1 MLVVQRGLLACV
13 LLPLLALVKAL
24 NDRRSPRYQRSLIRE
39 SLGKVGVVLLHD
51 VERRVP
57 GEPAMVLGKQF
68 VHLCKLFVSHGH
80 RAFGNARIY
89 RVPLVPSQLSTHYS
103 VWPGLADWPERP

>member
-1 MLVVQRGLLACV
+1 MILLY
-13 LLPLLALVKAL
+13 
-24 NDRRSPRYQRSLIRE
+24 N
-39 SLGKVGVVLLHD
+39 
-51 VERRVP
+51 VERRLP

-68 VHLCKLFVSHGH
+68 VHFRKLFVSHGH

-103 VWPGLADWPERP
+103 VWPGLAADWPEGVIRRRLCDLLQLELGVNH